1 MKPSAHRPPSPR
13 VHPPG
18 AARRPQQ
25 GAALIVTVLLMM
37 VISLLALAAMMRN
50 NLDERMAFNQRDR
63 QLALQAAEAALR
75 EGEDAVVARFGDEL
89 DESFFIGMNDCTRAQ
104 GWCFTRPNVQ
114 GWSSLPAAAWT
125 NGNTTFALNTRT
137 AIAGVSA
144 QPRYLIEYKGITGS
158 FTPGQSCVANF
169 LITARAVGVNPNSTV
184 TLQSLFHRRF
194 GSCQTLLG
202 GIS

>member
-1 MKPSAHRPPSPR
+1 MNQTMHPPR
-13 VHPPG
+13 VRRISPPG
-18 AARRPQQ
+18 IAHDRQQ

-75 EGEDAVVARFGDEL
+75 EGEDAVEAQFGNEL
-89 DESFFIGMNDCTRAQ
+89 DESFFIDMNDCAQAQ
-104 GWCFTRPNVQ
+104 GWCATRPNVQ
-114 GWSSLPAAAWT
+114 GWSSLPATAWT
-125 NGNTTFALNTRT
+125 NGNTTFALSTRT

-144 QPRYLIEYKGITGS
+144 QPRYLIEYKGITGT

-169 LITARAVGVNPNSTV
+169 VITARAVGLNPNSTV

-194 GSCQTLLG
+194 GNCQTLLG
-202 GIS
+202 GIN